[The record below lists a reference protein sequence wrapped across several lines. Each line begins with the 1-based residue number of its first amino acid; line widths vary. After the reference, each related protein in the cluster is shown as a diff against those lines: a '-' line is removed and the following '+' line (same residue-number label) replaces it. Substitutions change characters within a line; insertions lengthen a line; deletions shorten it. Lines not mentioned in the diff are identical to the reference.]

1 MSEDLTLRSATGYQ
15 VESTEEVY
23 TGAIFSLRADQVRMP
38 DGHVARRDLVEH
50 PGAVAVVALDD
61 DDHVVLIEQYRHSA
75 AAYLWEL
82 PAGILDHP
90 GEVALDAGQR
100 ELSEEVGLAAG
111 QWWTLL
117 DVRTAVGFSDEAV
130 RIFLAR
136 DLRAAVDEAFVRE
149 GEEAD
154 MRVRHVPLAE
164 CVAAALDGR
173 IENCLAAAGV
183 LATKVALAAGLDSL
197 RPPDAPWPSQK
208 R

>member
-1 MSEDLTLRSATGYQ
+1 MSADLTLRSATGYQ
-15 VESTEEVY
+15 VESSEEVY
-23 TGAIFSLRADQVRMP
+23 SGAIFSLRADQVRMP
-38 DGHVARRDLVEH
+38 DGHIARRDLVEH

-61 DDHVVLIEQYRHSA
+61 DDNVVLIEQYRHSA

-90 GEVALDAGQR
+90 GEVAIAAVQR

-136 DLRAAVDEAFVRE
+136 DLRAAVDDGFVRE

-164 CVAAALDGR
+164 CVSAALDGR

-183 LATKVALAAGLDSL
+183 LATKAALAAGLDSL
-197 RPPDAPWPSQK
+197 RPADAPWPSQK

>member
-1 MSEDLTLRSATGYQ
+1 MSEDLTLRLAGAYR
-15 VESTEEVY
+15 VESSEQLY
-23 TGAIFSLRADQVRMP
+23 AGAIFSLRADQVRMP
-38 DGHVARRDLVEH
+38 DGHVARRDLIEH

-61 DDHVVLIEQYRHSA
+61 EDRVVLIEQYRHSA

-90 GEVALDAGQR
+90 GEVALAAVQR
-100 ELSEEVGLAAG
+100 ELSEEVGLAAAR
-111 QWWTLL
+111 WWTLL

-136 DLRAAVDEAFVRE
+136 DLSAAADGGFVRE

-154 MRVRHVPLAE
+154 MRILHVPLEE

-173 IENCLAAAGV
+173 IENSLAAAGV
-183 LATKVALAAGLDSL
+183 LATQVALSAGLDTL
-197 RPPDAPWPSQK
+197 RPADAPWPSQK